1 MASFTIEIPIKYPSL
16 NDYIKACRGNRYGA
30 NTMKQNLEKQT
41 AEYIASLPTFENPV
55 RIHFLWIE
63 ENTRRDYDNVAFAK
77 KFILDALQKSGKLP
91 NDNRKWVKGFAD
103 GFTQGK
109 PAGVIITITEE
120 KT

>member
-1 MASFTIEIPIKYPSL
+1 MASFMIEIPIKYPSL
-16 NDYIKACRGNRYGA
+16 NEYIRACRGGKGWSSA
-30 NTMKQNLEKQT
+30 MKRNLEAQT
-41 AEYIASLPTFENPV
+41 AEYLATLPTFEKPIK
-55 RIHFLWIE
+55 IHFLWIE
-63 ENTRRDYDNVAFAK
+63 ENSRRDYDNIAFAK
-77 KFILDALQKSGKLP
+77 KFILDALQKCGKLP